1 MRVRPLSHAILYS
14 YLGPTLTTD
23 TPQSAMIRM
32 PICSNHSDLTNFPA
46 GDSCSTP
53 IKSIADWE
61 VRRRD
66 IMVGVQALMGELP
79 SRSHLPPLDVQ
90 FSTTLT
96 TPSYVR
102 HSLSFIAEHNDQVER
117 TPAFVYAPR
126 EADDDDAWPTI
137 LATHPTSELGKRW
150 SDGRNPPLNYPW
162 PSCTAWLGR
171 AFGV

>member
-1 MRVRPLSHAILYS
+1 MLCMRVRPLSHAILYS

-32 PICSNHSDLTNFPA
+32 PICSNHSDLTTFPA

-79 SRSHLPPLDVQ
+79 SRTHLPPLDVQ
-90 FSTTLT
+90 LNHIGNTII
-96 TPSYVR
+96 R
-102 HSLSFIAEHNDQVER
+102 
-117 TPAFVYAPR
+117 APQPQLYR
-126 EADDDDAWPTI
+126 
-137 LATHPTSELGKRW
+137 
-150 SDGRNPPLNYPW
+150 
-162 PSCTAWLGR
+162 R
-171 AFGV
+171 A